1 MKYLTKLDITQHQK
15 RSLIYCE
22 QIKKNFD

>member
-1 MKYLTKLDITQHQK
+1 MKYLTKLDIIRHQK

-22 QIKKNFD
+22 QIKKFFD